1 LQRGLQALE
10 QAKLLGAVV
19 NSSANTDHSNYY
31 QRYGPGATRPTE
43 ISQAML
49 TPS

>member
-10 QAKLLGAVV
+10 QSKLLGAVV

-31 QRYGPGATRPTE
+31 QRYGPDAVR
-43 ISQAML
+43 QAKV
-49 TPS
+49 SDK